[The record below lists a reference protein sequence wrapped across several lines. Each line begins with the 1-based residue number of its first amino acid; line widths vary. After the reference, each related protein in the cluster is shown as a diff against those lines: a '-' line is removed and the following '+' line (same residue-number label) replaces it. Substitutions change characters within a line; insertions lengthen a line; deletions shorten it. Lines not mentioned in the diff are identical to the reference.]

1 MCITPE
7 QLKEMEYRIRED
19 ILMHVTKR
27 IEELGKHMIPSQ
39 ETLTRLC
46 SIEDW
51 RRKHEELALE
61 SAKKQDK
68 MFFAM
73 FGDEETKTIGLVDKT
88 DVIYTK
94 MLGFNGVKGFFQWIL
109 LSGGVIGL
117 LFALFKKF

>member
-27 IEELGKHMIPSQ
+27 IEELGKHMTPSQ
-39 ETLTRLC
+39 ETITRLC
-46 SIEDW
+46 SIEEW
-51 RRKHEELALE
+51 RKKHEELAVE

-73 FGDEETKTIGLVDKT
+73 FGDEDTKVIGLVDKT

-94 MLGFNGVKGFFQWIL
+94 MLGLNGVKGFFQWVL

>member
-27 IEELGKHMIPSQ
+27 IEELGKHMTPSQ

-94 MLGFNGVKGFFQWIL
+94 MLGFNGVKGLFQWIL